1 MSQLPEGG
9 KPRARRTLG
18 AILGTLALAVAIS
31 AQAARP
37 VDIYR
42 VSVPASDIEAEAQAG
57 MRQVLVRATGRLDA
71 AADPALA
78 PLVAGAARYVL
89 SVSGAEDG
97 AVQVAFNGPAIAA
110 QIIADHRSVWDVD
123 RPFTIVV
130 LAPPPTGAADNAA
143 RQSLDQIALG
153 RGLPIALVPLDV
165 TDASG
170 QPLSDGTL
178 LDAAERLG
186 GDAVLVGRSDTTQ
199 PSDVWHWTLVTG
211 ISSESWNGTFADG
224 INGATDALARAQ
236 GGSIAGG
243 VQPANVAVV
252 GVQTLADYAAVEQM
266 LVDLPGVQSSG
277 LVEADGATATFRVF
291 IQGGAPA
298 VESAL
303 AHSQRLERTGTVDA
317 PITYRLRP

>member
-1 MSQLPEGG
+1 MSQIRTGG
-9 KPRARRTLG
+9 KPRARALG
-18 AILGTLALAVAIS
+18 AILGALGLAVTMA
-31 AQAARP
+31 ARAARP

-42 VSVPASDIEAEAQAG
+42 VSVPNASPEAEAQAG

-78 PLVAGAARYVL
+78 PLVAGASRYVL
-89 SVSGAEDG
+89 SVSSAQDG
-97 AVQVAFNGPAIAA
+97 VVQVAFNGPAVADQIVAA
-110 QIIADHRSVWDVD
+110 HRSVWDVD

-130 LAPPPTGAADNAA
+130 LSPPPTGAADNAA

-170 QPLSDGTL
+170 QPLSDSAL

-186 GDAVLVGRSDTTQ
+186 GDAVLVGRSDATQ
-199 PSDVWHWTLVTG
+199 PSDTWQWTLVTG
-211 ISSESWNGTFADG
+211 IGSERWNGTFADG

-236 GGSIAGG
+236 GGSIAEG
-243 VQPANVAVV
+243 VQATSVAVD
-252 GVQTLADYAAVEQM
+252 GVQTLADYAAVERM
-266 LVDLPGVQSSG
+266 LADLPGVQSSG
-277 LVEADGATATFRVF
+277 LVQIDGATATFRVL
-291 IQGGAPA
+291 IGGGAPA

-303 AHSQRLERTGTVDA
+303 AHSQRLERIGTAAA
-317 PITYRLRP
+317 PVSYRLRP